1 MQLPRTTTDHGS
13 LGWLN
18 GLDDARATDE
28 LRACCAADA
37 WLDALLAG
45 RPYPT
50 RDALLDT
57 SDATIAAFDD
67 DALAQALTAHA
78 RIGER
83 RAGESREDAWS
94 REEQAAALAAGQD
107 VQTRLEAGNRE
118 YERRFG
124 HVFLIRAAGRGP
136 EEMYDAL
143 QERLGNDEDTE
154 RAVVLHE
161 LAEIVR
167 LRLERLVTA

>member
-1 MQLPRTTTDHGS
+1 MQLPRTRTDHGS
-13 LGWLN
+13 LDRLN
-18 GLDDARATDE
+18 GLDAARATDE

-37 WLDALLAG
+37 WLDAVLSG
-45 RPYPT
+45 RPYAS
-50 RDALLDT
+50 RDTLLET

-83 RAGESREDAWS
+83 RAGTSREDTWS
-94 REEQAAALAAGQD
+94 REEQAAALAAGED
-107 VQTRLEAGNRE
+107 VQARLEQGNRD

-167 LRLERLVTA
+167 LRLERLVEA